1 MTQQEVIKKFMKLL
15 DKTTKKGEAALNAAI
30 KSATGSTFTTF
41 KKIKAAMIK
50 DAKNAKS
57 NGEDFLKVYCG
68 IDYDTEDT
76 GAITGSD
83 AGGSTTKTEESVVP
97 ESGSLKTYKK
107 TSFTKKGLT
116 VNLGDGKTYS
126 DLTATEKFIW
136 NGLYTWWI
144 EGALDLIEESYGTNF
159 GFGKKSSA
167 TVKEMSVTFNEDEFP
182 AATYSTYYL
191 DTGKTAML
199 NLNINMNYWD
209 TLKNNFGKTVAHEMT
224 HAAMKANVLLEP
236 TYYSLPGFVRE
247 GLAELT
253 IGVKN
258 SRADLIKNL
267 TAADFES
274 GLDVN
279 NTGTNES
286 FMYEGGFTFFR
297 YLARQTGDLTI
308 ENTKDSSVKTFYGND
323 SVKNFVSKAKID
335 TGAGDDYVAVGSA
348 AKQVTIESG
357 AGDDFINNWGSSTRI
372 VTASGDDTIHN
383 SSLSGGVYISS
394 GSGDDSINSSG
405 DNATIYGGNGDDS
418 IWSYGLKATIKG
430 DSGDDYIV
438 GGESV
443 DKIYGG
449 ADDDS
454 LWGEGG
460 NDVLYGDAGND
471 QLVGGEGKD
480 KLYGG
485 SGSDSLWG
493 GAGNDSLFGGAGDDT
508 FAYTVNQGTDRIYD
522 WESGDMLKIFTT
534 DGSRGSFKS
543 SKYSGGDL
551 TLTIS
556 GGGKVIFNDV
566 SSSDRF
572 NINGTTYK
580 ISGSKLK

>member
-1 MTQQEVIKKFMKLL
+1 MTVK
-15 DKTTKKGEAALNAAI
+15 
-30 KSATGSTFTTF
+30 
-41 KKIKAAMIK
+41 
-50 DAKNAKS
+50 
-57 NGEDFLKVYCG
+57 
-68 IDYDTEDT
+68 
-76 GAITGSD
+76 
-83 AGGSTTKTEESVVP
+83 
-97 ESGSLKTYKK
+97 
-107 TSFTKKGLT
+107 
-116 VNLGDGKTYS
+116 LGDGKTYS

-167 TVKEMSVTFNEDEFP
+167 DVKEISVTFNEDEFP

-191 DTGKTAML
+191 ATGKTATL
-199 NLNINMNYWD
+199 NLNINMDYWD
-209 TLKNNFGKTVAHEMT
+209 ALKKNFGKTVAHEMT

-253 IGVKN
+253 VGVKN
-258 SRADLIKNL
+258 SCADLIKNL

-297 YLARQTGDLTI
+297 YLARQTGNLTI

-335 TGAGDDYVAVGSA
+335 TGAGSDV
-348 AKQVTIESG
+348 IE
-357 AGDDFINNWGSSTRI
+357 N
-372 VTASGDDTIHN
+372 
-383 SSLSGGVYISS
+383 
-394 GSGDDSINSSG
+394 
-405 DNATIYGGNGDDS
+405 YGTKVSMN
-418 IWSYGLKATIKG
+418 
-430 DSGDDYIV
+430 
-438 GGESV
+438 
-443 DKIYGG
+443 
-449 ADDDS
+449 
-454 LWGEGG
+454 
-460 NDVLYGDAGND
+460 
-471 QLVGGEGKD
+471 
-480 KLYGG
+480 GG
-485 SGSDSLWG
+485 SGTDSLWG
-493 GAGNDSLFGGAGDDT
+493 GAGNDT

-522 WESGDMLKIFTT
+522 WESGDMLKIFTA

-551 TLTIS
+551 TLTIT
-556 GGGKVIFNDV
+556 GGGKVIFSDV
-566 SSSDRF
+566 SSSDKF
-572 NINGTTYK
+572 NINGTTYR